1 VRCPSR
7 ETAGTDP
14 FAGDATTMNFRQ
26 HTFQDEFVMG
36 DIPMLPWDPESRF
49 MGSLP
54 LFGRRAGSATADASA
69 TGFFFDRLACASDE
83 EIDDL
88 LDN

>member
-1 VRCPSR
+1 
-7 ETAGTDP
+7 
-14 FAGDATTMNFRQ
+14 MNFRQ
-26 HTFQDEFVMG
+26 HTFQDEFVIG

-49 MGSLP
+49 TGSLA
-54 LFGRRAGSATADASA
+54 LYSRRGGSATADATA
-69 TGFFFDRLACASDE
+69 TDFFFARLADASDE